1 MPLKRGS
8 SSKTISNNIGKL
20 RREGY
25 KPSQAAAIAYS
36 TARKSARG
44 NRLKQ
49 LKP

>member
-8 SSKTISNNIGKL
+8 GSKTISSNIGKL

-25 KPSQAAAIAYS
+25 PGKQAAAIAYS